1 MALIPKENLVKASNM
16 MFFSA
21 GLTAIRFGVYLF
33 QDTTSTST
41 ANFIVSISVLLVLA
55 FFVRAGFE
63 WARWIFLLL
72 LTFGVLFSP
81 FAAFAMAVDPLGLLL
96 YTFQLILQIYA
107 GILMFRKRDG

>member
-1 MALIPKENLVKASNM
+1 MALIPKENLVKASKM
-16 MFFSA
+16 MLFSA
-21 GLTAIRFGVYLF
+21 GLGAIHFGVYLF
-33 QDTTSTST
+33 QDTTSTSI

-72 LTFGVLFSP
+72 LTIGVLFSP
-81 FAAFAMAVDPLGLLL
+81 FAAFALAVDPFGLLL

-107 GILMFRKRDG
+107 GILMFRKRDS